1 MQRILC
7 YLVLLFVYCV
17 SMHADLIY
25 YPDNERHLIFMLDP
39 STKEAMVGTG
49 EYEEATAFLHPDY
62 INNPN
67 ASTAGWWTNIVIP
80 SHVTYGGE
88 TYVVTQI
95 ARYAFYRSATTI
107 ETVELPETIESIG
120 ESAFGWCTGLKSIN
134 IPNQV
139 KVLPTGVFEL
149 CIELDSVNIPSQV
162 TSIGYKAFFNCSKLK
177 SATIPGTC
185 TSIGDDAF
193 TWCHKLEELILED
206 GLDTLHVGYSYEKG
220 YDYELAYDKA
230 FWRPIF
236 NDCPLKILHVGRDID
251 YPELPV
257 PDIKDVR
264 DKTSPFSYYTAYT
277 YINGGRIY
285 KSLTFGDHIEVIPEK
300 YFHTASIPNL
310 VLPKNLKEIGP
321 GAFWGAVWQEELII
335 PENCTK
341 ICGFAF
347 KDCYFKFIKS
357 LAMTPP
363 ILESPY
369 LGNRVSVT
377 VPSGCGADYRSNDV
391 WGKYII
397 MDPIDAV
404 VSVDVKYPGSLYG
417 RLAYQDLTATD
428 VCRLKLTGNLN
439 DDDWKVINTMT
450 NLYDLNMSNVT
461 IDTLPQIQ
469 ARYSG
474 LSRIILPETIKSI
487 KELAFAGSFLIQDTL
502 IIPESCLRVGRGA
515 FSDTR
520 IKVVEI
526 KGNTIIE
533 YNAFGSCKNL
543 QTVNASGE
551 SVVLKYGA
559 LQYSALQ
566 KIIFRKGGSVHDSTF
581 YRCENLEEIVF
592 EDGVDSIYSMAFHN
606 IPLKKITINGHIKYI
621 EEDAFIDSKES
632 LEEFYLDN
640 LEKWCT
646 NSFITPSSN
655 PMMYAKE
662 IYIEG
667 EKTSKLSIP
676 ETVQELGNY
685 AFVHCV
691 GIREVELPN
700 LLKKI
705 GAGTFKDCTTLE
717 HIVIPKTIQIIGKD
731 AFANCSA
738 LVDIELPNTL
748 QQIHQG
754 CFSYCSSLSS
764 IKLPKNLQVISQGC
778 FANCTSLKEVSLPS
792 KLNTIEGSA
801 FSFCKQLSDIS
812 LPSSIKTI
820 ADSAFFACDS
830 IKSLSLPFRLS
841 NIGTC
846 AFAKCTNL
854 KTITAKW
861 LEPIKINTNTFDNI
875 SSKCCL
881 WVPFNSATKY
891 YAAGYGHIPLIEE
904 GFYVLLAD
912 VGRGGSIT
920 YDNITVSNNLDAFA
934 IQPDM
939 DSIILDIDLYDD
951 NTYTTQITL
960 NDSDIT
966 DSVVNNH
973 ISIYGIDNHM
983 TLSIEF
989 GRYVLGDVNND
1000 DYIDVGDIS
1009 AVVKYIQEQ
1018 PDPKFI
1024 AIAADANK
1032 DEDIDVGDITA
1043 IVDLIVAEGNR
1054 ATISKRMINNTTPLM
1069 YDFYANTYVFT
1080 NSHTQQDVAVYLDY
1094 EGDITGFQC
1103 ELIVPEGFI
1112 IPQDTLG
1119 NYMIKLNPT
1128 RVSNMNIQEI
1138 IRLSDQR
1145 YQILCSSTN
1154 KALLTD
1160 NNGEIMQI
1168 SLEATSNLLPNDYY
1182 LSINDIRVSDDN
1194 ANVSRTETDVLLR
1207 FENTG
1212 TNVLENRTTL
1222 MQNSKYLDKGHLI
1235 ILKDGIRYNILGIKL
1250 DKKM

>member
-49 EYEEATAFLHPDY
+49 EYGETTAFLHPDY

-107 ETVELPETIESIG
+107 KTVELPETIESIG
-120 ESAFGWCTGLKSIN
+120 ESAFGWCTGLTSIN

-149 CIELDSVNIPSQV
+149 CIELNDVNIPSQV
-162 TSIGYKAFFNCSKLK
+162 TSIGYMAFFNCSKLK
-177 SATIPGTC
+177 SVTIPATC

-220 YDYELAYDKA
+220 YDYELVYDKA

-236 NDCPLKILHVGRDID
+236 NDCPLRKLHVGRNIN
-251 YPELPV
+251 YPTLP
-257 PDIKDVR
+257 KYG
-264 DKTSPFSYYTAYT
+264 KMSPFSYLARIGYDVESNPVYHPSGKT
-277 YINGGRIY
+277 YNV
-285 KSLTFGDHIEVIPEK
+285 LTFGNHIEIIPEG
-300 YFHTASIPNL
+300 YFSRAGIPNL
-310 VLPKNLKEIGP
+310 VLPKNIKEICS
-321 GAFWGAVWQEELII
+321 GAFDQSLGQNELTIPSGCKKIHDGAFS
-335 PENCTK
+335 NCR
-341 ICGFAF
+341 
-347 KDCYFKFIKS
+347 FKFIHS
-357 LAMTPP
+357 LATTPP
-363 ILESPY
+363 EIHYPGWGSDIL
-369 LGNRVSVT
+369 VS
-377 VPSGCGADYRSNDV
+377 VPSGCGASYRNAEG
-391 WGKYII
+391 WKYYITK
-397 MDPIDAV
+397 DPSDAI

-428 VCRLKLTGNLN
+428 VYRLKLTGNLN
-439 DDDWKVINTMT
+439 NDDWEVINTMT
-450 NLYDLNMSNVT
+450 NLYELDLSKIEV
-461 IDTLPQIQ
+461 DTLTQ
-469 ARYSG
+469 
-474 LSRIILPETIKSI
+474 IKSRLPFLSSI
-487 KELAFAGSFLIQDTL
+487 KFPQVLKYIDDGAFSNSLLQQDTL
-502 IIPESCLRVGRGA
+502 IIPASCRLIGQSA
-515 FSDTR
+515 FGHTNVR
-520 IKVVEI
+520 HVEI
-526 KGNTIIE
+526 NGSTIIKE
-533 YNAFGSCKNL
+533 YAFGYCKRL
-543 QTVNASGE
+543 RTFNAKGE
-551 SVVLKYGA
+551 NIVLENKA
-559 LQYSALQ
+559 FQSSALQ
-566 KIIFRKGGSVHDSTF
+566 KVDMGSRGVIRNDAFYYCDS
-581 YRCENLEEIVF
+581 LEEIVF
-592 EDGVDSIYSMAFHN
+592 QDGVDSIYENAFQA
-606 IPLKKITINGHIKYI
+606 IPLKKITMNGCIKHIG
-621 EEDAFIDSKES
+621 ENAFIASKES
-632 LEEFYLDN
+632 LEEFYLTNIDR
-640 LEKWCT
+640 WCA
-646 NSFITPSSN
+646 NSFIRPETN
-655 PMMYAKE
+655 PMTYAKE
-662 IYIEG
+662 IFING
-667 EKTSKLSIP
+667 EKAKTLSIP
-676 ETVQELGNY
+676 DNIQTIGNY
-685 AFVHCV
+685 AFANCV
-691 GIREVELPN
+691 GIQYLELPTS
-700 LLKKI
+700 LKKI
-705 GAGTFKDCTTLE
+705 GIGSFAGCNTIESVL
-717 HIVIPKTIQIIGKD
+717 IPQSIEIIDKY
-731 AFANCSA
+731 AFSN
-738 LVDIELPNTL
+738 
-748 QQIHQG
+748 
-754 CFSYCSSLSS
+754 CSSLSG

-792 KLNTIEGSA
+792 KLNTIEGCA

-891 YAAGYGHIPLIEE
+891 YAAGYGHISLIEE

-920 YDNITVSNNLDAFA
+920 YDNITLSNNLDAFA
-934 IQPDM
+934 IQPDV

-951 NTYTTQITL
+951 NTYATLITL

-966 DSVVNNH
+966 DSVLDNH

-1000 DYIDVGDIS
+1000 DYIDVGDIF

-1018 PDPKFI
+1018 PDSKFV
-1024 AIAADANK
+1024 AIAADANM
-1032 DEDIDVGDITA
+1032 DDDIDVGDITA
-1043 IVDLIVAEGNR
+1043 IVDLIIAEGNR
-1054 ATISKRMINNTTPLM
+1054 SPISKRTINSTIPLM

-1103 ELIVPEGFI
+1103 ELIVPEGFT

-1119 NYMIKLNPT
+1119 NYMIKLNPN
-1128 RVSNMNIQEI
+1128 RVSNMNIKEI
-1138 IRLSDQR
+1138 LRLSDQR

-1168 SLEATSNLLPNDYY
+1168 SLVAASNLLPNDYY

-1235 ILKDGIRYNILGIKL
+1235 IIKDGIRYNVLGIKL